1 MAEGSQAEE
10 GVDKY
15 NFSTQLMVPAVQKDF
30 LELLME
36 KTAEIVAFFFFS
48 SNKALKRES
57 RIFAQ
62 RWKVGS

>member
-15 NFSTQLMVPAVQKDF
+15 NFSTQPMAPAVQKDL

-36 KTAEIVAFFFFS
+36 KTAEMIAYFVI
-48 SNKALKRES
+48 L
-57 RIFAQ
+57 Q
-62 RWKVGS
+62 